1 MKQKTTVLLVE
12 DNKTDLFLTRTAFE
26 RAEFKNPLQEVR
38 NGEEAIAYLK
48 GQGPYWD
55 RGRFPMPAVMLLD
68 LKMPMKDGFEVLKWV
83 AAQTGLKRISIIV
96 LSGSTRA
103 EDVEQAF
110 ALGAKSFLLKPSSIE
125 ELTTMMRCLRDW
137 IEYNHFPAP
146 LATLSG

>member
-1 MKQKTTVLLVE
+1 MKQNPTVLLVE
-12 DNKTDLFLTRTAFE
+12 DNKNDLFLTRTAFE

-48 GQGPYWD
+48 GHGPYWD

-68 LKMPMKDGFEVLKWV
+68 LRMPMKDGFEVLKWV
-83 AAQTGLKRISIIV
+83 AGQTGLKRMSIIV
-96 LSGSTRA
+96 LSASTRD

-110 ALGAKSFLLKPSSIE
+110 ELGAKSFLLKPGSID

-137 IEYNHFPAP
+137 IEYNHFPP
-146 LATLSG
+146 MPATVAS